1 MKTNKNRLIAIII
14 AVAMVVA
21 IPVLAS
27 EIYEATANRFK
38 VKVDNQE
45 VDIEGYNI
53 GGYTY
58 FKLRD
63 IGKKVGFEVDFKD
76 NNIFINTESGNESG
90 EVKEVK
96 KYQTFSIL
104 GDSYSTYKDF
114 VMPAANAVWYPTK
127 DSTPN
132 DVKDVNDTW
141 MKLFE
146 QEYGAELIM
155 NNSYSGSPICYDG
168 YGSGETDSVAF
179 SYVKRVENI
188 EPAELIIV
196 EGATNDCWAGAKI
209 GEYKYSN
216 WTEEDLTTFRPALA
230 YVFDYMK
237 KNYPDSDVVF
247 MLNNGLTPEIIE
259 SVEIICEYYD
269 IPLLKLDDIS
279 KRSDHPNKQ
288 GMTEIKTQLINF
300 LNNK

>member
-1 MKTNKNRLIAIII
+1 MKKNSKVISIF
-14 AVAMVVA
+14 VAMA
-21 IPVLAS
+21 LAATPVIAK
-27 EIYEATANRFK
+27 EIYEATVNQFK
-38 VKVDNQE
+38 VMVDNQD

-53 GGYTY
+53 NGYTY

-63 IGKKVGFEVDFKD
+63 IGDEVGFEVDFKD
-76 NNIFINTESGNESG
+76 DNIMISTGVEEDTDVG
-90 EVKEVK
+90 KEFK
-96 KYQTFSIL
+96 KYNTFSIL
-104 GDSYSTYKDF
+104 GDSYSTYTEF
-114 VMPAANAVWYPTK
+114 VEPATNAVWYPSK
-127 DSTPN
+127 DNTPN

-146 QEYGAELIM
+146 KEYGANLVM

-168 YGSGETDSVAF
+168 YGSGETDSTEF

-196 EGATNDCWAGAKI
+196 EGATNDCWAGAQI
-209 GEYKYSN
+209 GEYKYSD

-230 YVFDYMK
+230 YVLDYMK
-237 KNYPDSDVVF
+237 NNYSDSDIVF

-259 SVEIICEYYD
+259 SVETICDYYNV
-269 IPLLKLDDIS
+269 PLLKLDDIS

-288 GMTEIKTQLINF
+288 GMMEICNQLIDF
-300 LNNK
+300 LTK